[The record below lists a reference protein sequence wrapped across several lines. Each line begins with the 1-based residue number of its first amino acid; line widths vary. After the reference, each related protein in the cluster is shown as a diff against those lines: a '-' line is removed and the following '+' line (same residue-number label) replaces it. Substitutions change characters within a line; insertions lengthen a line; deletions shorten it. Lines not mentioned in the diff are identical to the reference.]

1 MELTIA
7 LYCMGSSW
15 LPLIMSIRED
25 NYCVVLLT
33 SSIQP
38 LLKHTAF
45 MNAVAMELLFLT
57 AFS

>member
-1 MELTIA
+1 
-7 LYCMGSSW
+7 MGSSW